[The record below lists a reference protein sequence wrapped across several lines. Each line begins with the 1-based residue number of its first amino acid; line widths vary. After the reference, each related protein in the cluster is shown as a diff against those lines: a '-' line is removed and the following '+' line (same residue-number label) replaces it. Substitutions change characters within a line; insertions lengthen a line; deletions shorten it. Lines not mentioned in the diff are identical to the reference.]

1 MILKLALFCVPIHWR
16 IYNCGFKEAYV
27 QTHFTY
33 EKHSYIEVML
43 LLPAIVQISSVLLT
57 EEGGG
62 NLAKLTNK

>member
-1 MILKLALFCVPIHWR
+1 MYLDST
-16 IYNCGFKEAYV
+16 YV

-33 EKHSYIEVML
+33 EKHSYMEVML